1 MYWSYS
7 FDYDWLISPDSEWL
21 KSPDA
26 NKVKKTGLDC
36 YKYVFFSRSGFAA
49 KETDEI
55 KHIELADLYR

>member
-26 NKVKKTGLDC
+26 NNAHSIGIYSDINTS
-36 YKYVFFSRSGFAA
+36 VFIVMFQ
-49 KETDEI
+49 I
-55 KHIELADLYR
+55 

>member
-26 NKVKKTGLDC
+26 NIG
-36 YKYVFFSRSGFAA
+36 
-49 KETDEI
+49 KELRFI
-55 KHIELADLYR
+55 

>member
-26 NKVKKTGLDC
+26 NSFK
-36 YKYVFFSRSGFAA
+36 AA
-49 KETDEI
+49 YSIINMDNSSQC
-55 KHIELADLYR
+55 R

>member
-26 NKVKKTGLDC
+26 NI
-36 YKYVFFSRSGFAA
+36 YKFTQFIQLIIIHLINHRPSYV
-49 KETDEI
+49 
-55 KHIELADLYR
+55 

>member
-26 NKVKKTGLDC
+26 NKFKIWLDR
-36 YKYVFFSRSGFAA
+36 Y
-49 KETDEI
+49 
-55 KHIELADLYR
+55 

>member
-26 NKVKKTGLDC
+26 NIALFTGSIL
-36 YKYVFFSRSGFAA
+36 
-49 KETDEI
+49 T
-55 KHIELADLYR
+55 